1 MVIEVAINNKQ
12 DIIELDAQL
21 MELISA
27 VAKRTAEEE
36 GCQKGELSI
45 AFVDNKEIHN
55 LNKEYR
61 KVDSPTDVLSFP
73 MDQEILGDVIIS
85 VERAKSQANEYGHSL
100 QRELC
105 YLLTHGILHLL
116 GYDHK
121 NKVEREEMRKKE
133 EGILA
138 EFKLARE

>member
-1 MVIEVAINNKQ
+1 MIEVAINNKQ
-12 DIIELDAQL
+12 DIIELDTRL
-21 MELISA
+21 LELITA
-27 VAKRTAEEE
+27 VARRTAVKE
-36 GCQKGELSI
+36 GCHKGEVSI

-105 YLLTHGILHLL
+105 YLLTHGVLHLL

-121 NKVEREEMRKKE
+121 SKVERDEMRKKE
-133 EGILA
+133 EAVLA
-138 EFKLARE
+138 EFELVRE